1 MQPTHPQMAA
11 SEKHQYAMDAD
22 GNWVHA
28 IDGRKGVA
36 YFCDCPERHPLKL
49 VPPSGLEGKRP
60 FSDYFAHYGGSICMH
75 GGESMKH
82 RLAKHRLREL
92 APRLTFTVQRC
103 RLCGCSRDFQSDGH
117 TVQLEVRSKD
127 KRWQYD
133 TVLFN
138 RAMAA
143 VCALEVV
150 NTHYSSQEKIDSTR
164 LDIGFAEFMVDDV
177 LKSTDGLLDNIRT
190 LDYPNCPRCQER
202 RLAIAAEKERLKI
215 AAAKERLEM
224 RLMANELH
232 REKTQPPPQKK
243 RKQLTPEQMIEWRQY
258 CADYLKNRPSNCSTV
273 QQDAKP
279 QLERPARPEPKCEK
293 WKKTANGWRCC

>member
-164 LDIGFAEFMVDDV
+164 RDMGFAEFMVDDV
-177 LKSTDGLLDNIRT
+177 LESTDGLLDNIRT
-190 LDYPNCPRCQER
+190 LDYPDCPRCQER

-215 AAAKERLEM
+215 AAEKEAAAAESRRIMFNERRLALVAKL
-224 RLMANELH
+224 
-232 REKTQPPPQKK
+232 KK
-243 RKQLTPEQMIEWRQY
+243 RRLAARSKKTRPELTLEQMLEWCQFRD
-258 CADYLKNRPSNCSTV
+258 DYLKNKKSPCSKS
-273 QQDAKP
+273 DGGG
-279 QLERPARPEPKCEK
+279 K
-293 WKKTANGWRCC
+293 WKKTANGWRCR